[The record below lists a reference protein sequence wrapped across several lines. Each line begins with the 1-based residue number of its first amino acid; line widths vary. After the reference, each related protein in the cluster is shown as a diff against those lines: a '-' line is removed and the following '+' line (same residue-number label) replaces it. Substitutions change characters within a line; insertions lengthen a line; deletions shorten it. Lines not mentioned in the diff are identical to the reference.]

1 MGVFVTTLTAADM
14 GFTLNTHILRSPTG
28 ILKILEIVLVLVILM
43 ICRFGNDGHR
53 KTWGSDDDD
62 FLGQGTT
69 VGYAIIV
76 PAVLLTYLLGANL
89 SILELFI
96 NFVGGILFIIIGALA
111 ISYYQNHHYSARAT
125 GISMGVLAIITGVV
139 FFIDLFFAIKNTRF
153 NVVQTRVTI

>member
-1 MGVFVTTLTAADM
+1 
-14 GFTLNTHILRSPTG
+14 
-28 ILKILEIVLVLVILM
+28 M

-76 PAVLLTYLLGANL
+76 PAVLITYLLGANL

-96 NFVGGILFIIIGALA
+96 NLVGGILFIAVGALA
-111 ISYYQNHHYSARAT
+111 ISYYQHQRCKLYYFYILTVFIIIISDDGRAT
-125 GISMGVLAIITGVV
+125 GIAMGVLAIITGIV
-139 FFIDLFFAIKNTRF
+139 FLIDFIFAIKNTRF
-153 NVVQTRVTI
+153 SVTQTRIGV